1 MYKIIST
8 YEKYHTFCKR
18 RKEFFFVWKIFFFR
32 ILRFYI
38 DESWDGAADYVSGYQ
53 EWYSYCPWNDRP
65 YQCLNCP
72 NSYFKK
78 AHLKRHVTSACN
90 GKEPRYKC
98 PYCTYMSRYSWDT
111 YKHVK
116 RLHENHDVFAIDMLN
131 MSNCIPKHP
140 DAI

>member
-1 MYKIIST
+1 MKNIILSVKE
-8 YEKYHTFCKR
+8 EKNFSSYGR
-18 RKEFFFVWKIFFFR
+18 LFFFR

-38 DESWDGAADYVSGYQ
+38 DESWHGAADYVSGYQ